1 MKKLGFPEIPV
12 FVIEKDKKSQA
23 KKVLEEASEFLE
35 AMKNYEKDNT
45 SENRKRVLEEGA
57 DVYQAL
63 MNAFEMILASN
74 ATLEE
79 EAMFCFARNYARG
92 RFEAYE
98 KKEKENT
105 KTYLGNISDII
116 CSKSF
121 Y

>member
-45 SENRKRVLEEGA
+45 SENRKRVLEEGS

-79 EAMFCFARNYARG
+79 EAMNCFARNHARG
-92 RFEAYE
+92 RFEDYE
-98 KKEKENT
+98 KKLKEKEKIN
-105 KTYLGNISDII
+105 LGKLGDV
-116 CSKSF
+116 CARTF
-121 Y
+121 F